1 MPAPRAFHFCEDPS
15 ELAMNA
21 LPMNMHA
28 EYRNLL
34 SRWILKPFVDRQFL
48 VPLHPLPV
56 SVERFL
62 KWVERR
68 VLDIDVRGVAIDRP
82 IFLIGLP
89 RSGTT
94 LLQDIL
100 CTHPDVAFITNVM
113 NQFPSCFCAAEA
125 LRRRLRLDFRAERYV
140 DGLEIRAGSANEG
153 MAFFAEWFGV
163 DLYSLEYKNL
173 RVGDFTPGEVEGW
186 METIRRIVLS
196 SGGTRHRFFNKNPGL
211 LPYML
216 LLNDLFPDAKF
227 IHLVRDPRLCANSMI
242 KLCRRNQ
249 AQEAKLRGQ
258 SKENLIVPYPRLP
271 NLAEDVRRYGAHDIR
286 TTAHLWDDAMSFV
299 ARHSGAI
306 RFFYTVRHEDI
317 VANPKRELSKIL
329 EFCELQDVDDPDAR
343 FWREAGR
350 VGVVP
355 TTGDYRN
362 FELIGEI
369 CKSNMDKYGYRGS
382 PSC

>member
-1 MPAPRAFHFCEDPS
+1 
-15 ELAMNA
+15 MNA
-21 LPMNMHA
+21 PAIEIHA
-28 EYRNLL
+28 EYRSLL
-34 SRWILKPFVDRQFL
+34 SRWILQPFVDRQFL

-56 SVERFL
+56 WIEHFL
-62 KWVERR
+62 KWYERR
-68 VLDIDVRGVAIDRP
+68 VLDIDVRGMAIDRP

-125 LRRRLRLDFRAERYV
+125 LRRSLRLDFRAERYV

-153 MAFFAEWFGV
+153 MTFFAQWFGV
-163 DLYSLEYKNL
+163 DLYSLEYRNL
-173 RVGDFTPGEVEGW
+173 RAGDFTPGQVEGW
-186 METIRRIVLS
+186 METIRRIVWS

-216 LLNDLFPDAKF
+216 LLNDVLPSAKF

-242 KLCRRNQ
+242 KLCHRNQ

-258 SKENLIVPYPRLP
+258 REENLMVPYPRLP
-271 NLAEDVRRYGAHDIR
+271 NLAQNVKLYGADDIR
-286 TTAHLWDDAMSFV
+286 TTAHLWDDAMTFV
-299 ARHSGAI
+299 ARHSAAI
-306 RFFYTVRHEDI
+306 RFFHTVRHEDI
-317 VANPKRELSKIL
+317 VANPRHELSKIL
-329 EFCELQDVDDPDAR
+329 EFCELREIDDPNAP

-350 VGVVP
+350 IGVVP
-355 TTGDYRN
+355 TTAGHDH
-362 FELIGEI
+362 FERIAEI
-369 CKSNMDKYGYRGS
+369 CRSNMDQYGYGGS
-382 PSC
+382 ASC